1 VNVTNTPLRRI
12 EDAEEMANTV
22 SFLVS
27 DVFSFITGEISNV
40 SGGWYMRG

>member
-1 VNVTNTPLRRI
+1 V
-12 EDAEEMANTV
+12 ANTV

-27 DVFSFITGEISNV
+27 DESSLITGEIISV